1 MQGGDLS
8 NELPPRFVFVLEG
21 LVATVPA
28 SAVRRQRLHLRLHR
42 WEKAVDLLEWN
53 TYALSTMWNTVWR
66 LGVRFDVATYTS
78 TEQGWLEALRDRLD
92 QENVPVSTVHAYSSP
107 QELAL
112 KLAYLPDVRA
122 VFDAAP
128 ERALVY
134 GNRGRT
140 AVPDSF
146 SVI

>member
-21 LVATVPA
+21 LVASVPKKQEPRFKLA
-28 SAVRRQRLHLRLHR
+28 LRMHR
-42 WEKAVDLLEWN
+42 WTRAVDCLEWN

-66 LGVRFDVATYTS
+66 HGVRFDVATYTS
-78 TEQGWLEALRDRLD
+78 TEAGWLDALRDRLD
-92 QENVPVSTVHAYSSP
+92 QENVPVSTVHAYSTP

-112 KLAYLPDVRA
+112 KLAYLPDVRT
-122 VFDAAP
+122 VFDADP
-128 ERALVY
+128 SRALVY

-140 AVPDSF
+140 AMPSSF
-146 SVI
+146 TVL

>member
-21 LVATVPA
+21 LIASVPA
-28 SAVRRQRLHLRLHR
+28 KQVRAQRLDLKLHR
-42 WEKAVDLLEWN
+42 WKHAVDRLEWN

-66 LGVRFDVATYTS
+66 LGIRFDVATFTS
-78 TEQGWLEALRDRLD
+78 TEEGWLTALRDRLD
-92 QENVPVSTVHAYSSP
+92 LENVPVSTVHAYKTP

-134 GNRGRT
+134 GNRGRS
-140 AVPDSF
+140 VLPDSF
-146 SVI
+146 TVL